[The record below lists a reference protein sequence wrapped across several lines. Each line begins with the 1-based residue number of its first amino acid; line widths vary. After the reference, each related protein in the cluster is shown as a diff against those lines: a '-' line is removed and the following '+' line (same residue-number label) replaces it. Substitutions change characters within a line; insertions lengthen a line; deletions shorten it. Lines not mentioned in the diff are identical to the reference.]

1 MAYIE
6 PAPLLDKE
14 NPFEAMMTRFR
25 TASQIL
31 GLEEQ
36 VYNVLKSP
44 ARQVIVSRLKRE
56 RINRHEITPRFFSS
70 RCFLIIAPY
79 RCPVSNGF

>member
-14 NPFEAMMTRFR
+14 NPFEAMMSRFH

-31 GLEEQ
+31 GLEDE
-36 VYNVLKSP
+36 VYNVLKKP
-44 ARQVIVSRLKRE
+44 CQAG
-56 RINRHEITPRFFSS
+56 N
-70 RCFLIIAPY
+70 CFTTRY
-79 RCPVSNGF
+79 HG

>member
-14 NPFEAMMTRFR
+14 NPFEAMMSRFR

-31 GLEEQ
+31 GLEEE
-36 VYNVLKSP
+36 VYNVLKTP
-44 ARQVIVSRLKRE
+44 AKQVIACNDGRWKHPCV
-56 RINRHEITPRFFSS
+56 
-70 RCFLIIAPY
+70 
-79 RCPVSNGF
+79 

>member
-14 NPFEAMMTRFR
+14 NPFEAMMSRFH

-31 GLEEQ
+31 GP
-36 VYNVLKSP
+36 K
-44 ARQVIVSRLKRE
+44 KKC
-56 RINRHEITPRFFSS
+56 ITF
-70 RCFLIIAPY
+70 
-79 RCPVSNGF
+79 